1 MVTLTF
7 DLGCLLICTYHL
19 RGYLKDVWLVFM
31 SILTKWY
38 CQMEEQ
44 QKMESFIDVVGVTS

>member
-19 RGYLKDVWLVFM
+19 SGLLKDVWLVSM
-31 SILTKWY
+31 SILTMLY
-38 CQMEEQ
+38 CQMEE
-44 QKMESFIDVVGVTS
+44 QKMESFIDVVGVTA

>member
-19 RGYLKDVWLVFM
+19 SGLLKYVWLVSM
-31 SILTKWY
+31 SILTMLY
-38 CQMEEQ
+38 CQMEDQ
-44 QKMESFIDVVGVTS
+44 QKMESFIDVVGVTV